1 MVIECTNPQTVCE
14 RGMCR
19 WMKKERGAERG
30 VWTVMKKQAG
40 DAGGE
45 CKNGTGSSLHVM
57 VTATY
62 M

>member
-30 VWTVMKKQAG
+30 VWTVMKSKQVTPVVNA
-40 DAGGE
+40 
-45 CKNGTGSSLHVM
+45 KM
-57 VTATY
+57 VPVVVY